1 MTAFPHP
8 FPYRRFILVF
18 FLHGRSLEPWK
29 FLGLLPHEAARCA
42 PPPLSRVPGGAS
54 PVERP
59 VRWQYPNRPR
69 QRSRCSTL
77 TPICPRCRRCP
88 GPAIRPAPPRFWTT
102 ALSFD
107 CLPGVQVHSS
117 AWPSESYRDTQYH
130 SRKSVHPWRRAL
142 HKRAQSPPNVP
153 YAPIEIADS
162 GQGFFR
168 NAGNRWSAERVM
180 LSGDRIGRLRSP
192 KPRGDVHA
200 PIRGPSND
208 QGAAQY
214 VGVTRD
220 RIQISS
226 SVGTC

>member
-1 MTAFPHP
+1 MSRGSSWAYYLMRRRVAPRLPSPEYPVELLRSNDRSGGSTRIGHANVPVAAHSP
-8 FPYRRFILVF
+8 LYAHDPGAALARRF
-18 FLHGRSLEPWK
+18 
-29 FLGLLPHEAARCA
+29 A
-42 PPPLSRVPGGAS
+42 
-54 PVERP
+54 
-59 VRWQYPNRPR
+59 QPR
-69 QRSRCSTL
+69 HF
-77 TPICPRCRRCP
+77 
-88 GPAIRPAPPRFWTT
+88 FWTT

-130 SRKSVHPWRRAL
+130 SRKSVHPWRRTL

-162 GQGFFR
+162 RQGFFQ